1 MSTLSIT
8 AVVVTHNRPTELI
21 QVIAAL
27 QNQTYPPSRILVLDN
42 ASPIPAAQTLADFS
56 GIDIVRSATNT
67 GGAGGFALAMQ
78 TAMKDAKC
86 DWIWLMDD
94 DAIPRA
100 NALEALVASQT
111 ALQRATPAKPIGA
124 LCSTVFE
131 FNAIAPTHRRTFSGT
146 TGLERKLPL
155 SVYTKG
161 STVEIDTGSFVGF
174 MVNAAAVKSVGL
186 PNAAFFLAYD
196 DTEYSL
202 RLQKAGWHV
211 YLAVDSEID
220 HLRGAES
227 RLRSS
232 NFGAKHYYNIRNRLV
247 VVRQYAQHKAI
258 ASAIACLLG
267 LAIWA
272 LSRSSFSPS
281 AVRTLSQ
288 ALCDGFAA
296 RLGPF
301 MPNTHHS

>member
-1 MSTLSIT
+1 MSKLSIT
-8 AVVVTHNRPTELI
+8 AVVVTHNRPTELL

-27 QNQTYPPSRILVLDN
+27 QNQTLRPARILVLDN
-42 ASPIPAAQTLADFS
+42 ASPIPATKTLENFS

-78 TAMKDAKC
+78 TALEDGAC

-100 NALEALVASQT
+100 DALQALAASMA
-111 ALQRATPAKPIGA
+111 ALQRTEPTIQLGA

-131 FNAIAPTHRRTFSGT
+131 FNAIAVTHRRTFSRT

-161 STVEIDTGSFVGF
+161 NTVEIDTGSFVGF
-174 MVNAAAVKSVGL
+174 MVNAAAVKAVGL

-202 RLQKAGWHV
+202 RLKKAGWGV

-247 VVRQYAQHKAI
+247 VVRQYAQRKAI
-258 ASAIACLLG
+258 ATTTACLFG
-267 LAIWA
+267 LAIWT
-272 LSRSSFSPS
+272 LSKSSFKPS
-281 AVRTLSQ
+281 AMRTFKQ
-288 ALCDGFAA
+288 ALCDGLNA

-301 MPNTHHS
+301 QPK